1 MLAGI
6 SLCSEKI
13 GDKVEIPY
21 RHASMPLRDCDKVE
35 RKVRYNL

>member
-35 RKVRYNL
+35 TPYRL